1 MVCVSYLI
9 VFLFG
14 VCVGGIIV
22 YKIEK
27 HNFSAMTSQRE
38 SLAIE
43 EERLRRE
50 RNEYYETR
58 DMVDVIDDLP
68 EYLLDKYDIS
78 ENDSFT
84 ENDEDLPEIYT

>member
-1 MVCVSYLI
+1 MNILIYLFIFVSGAVLGA
-9 VFLFG
+9 FL
-14 VCVGGIIV
+14 V
-22 YKIEK
+22 YEIEE
-27 HNFSAMTSQRE
+27 HNFRAMTSQRE

-68 EYLLDKYDIS
+68 EYLRDKYDIS

>member
-9 VFLFG
+9 AFLLG

-22 YKIEK
+22 YKIEEL
-27 HNFSAMTSQRE
+27 NFRAMTSQRE

-68 EYLLDKYDIS
+68 EYLRDKYDIS